1 MWGEPSFWAKKIGIG
16 VKNMFD
22 AKEKNNMAMPNA
34 RKLSFLSLS
43 VGEYP
48 SRICEATFDAAGG
61 IVYLSFYTYQSS
73 FKDQQRVGD

>member
-1 MWGEPSFWAKKIGIG
+1 MFVGRPSFWAKKIGIG

-48 SRICEATFDAAGG
+48 PRICEATLTPREA
-61 IVYLSFYTYQSS
+61 
-73 FKDQQRVGD
+73 